1 MGIDKDHRI
10 IYVLIIIFENEPSL
24 YRIKEILE
32 IISYDINV
40 IISRQEYEILFEKM

>member
-1 MGIDKDHRI
+1 MGIDKDHRT
-10 IYVLIIIFENEPSL
+10 IYILIIFLKMNHL

>member
-1 MGIDKDHRI
+1 MGIDKDHTI
-10 IYVLIIIFENEPSL
+10 IYVLIVILEMNHL